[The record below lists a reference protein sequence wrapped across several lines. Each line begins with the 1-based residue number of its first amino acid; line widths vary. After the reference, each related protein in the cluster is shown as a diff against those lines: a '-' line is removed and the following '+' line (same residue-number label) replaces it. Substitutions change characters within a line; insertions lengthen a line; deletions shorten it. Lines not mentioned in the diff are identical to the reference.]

1 MYFIYIEERPDENF
15 LLVTPLAEIKVLE
28 PLYFD
33 PPSEKDVDELLSCG
47 LLNKEQ
53 IRRYKDF
60 IEQESINILKQEMG
74 NEEDLLEALK
84 RAQQQMANSQWDYII
99 ECLYN
104 IKSEK

>member
-1 MYFIYIEERPDENF
+1 MVTSVVSVMEFCRNKSSGMYFIYIEERPDENF

-60 IEQESINILKQEMG
+60 IE
-74 NEEDLLEALK
+74 
-84 RAQQQMANSQWDYII
+84 
-99 ECLYN
+99 
-104 IKSEK
+104 